1 MASTT
6 LTPTR
11 AFRQPRRLDRRAIL
25 GIGLGLLTVFGWIS
39 FWLSVSDARGVVVA
53 TRDLPA
59 GALIGAGDLTVSYVH
74 VDQALYGAAIP
85 AAQEDSLIGQQ
96 TSEPVH
102 SQQIL
107 ARAQISGRP
116 ALAAGRV
123 ALTVPVSPETA
134 AGGRVRPGDAVL
146 ILVTT
151 NKGKPEAKTA
161 VVLPRAMV
169 YDVGYAERT
178 LAVGTG
184 SDSADPT
191 ALAGALRSVTLAVT
205 EPEAIAVA
213 QARWSGELDVALLS
227 ANQLSAGQPSG
238 GQ

>member
-1 MASTT
+1 LATAT

-11 AFRQPRRLDRRAIL
+11 AFRQPRRVNRRAVL
-25 GIGLGLLTVFGWIS
+25 GIGLGVLTVFGWLS
-39 FWLSVSDARGVVVA
+39 FWLSVSDARGVMVA
-53 TRDLPA
+53 TRELPA
-59 GALIGAGDLTVSYVH
+59 GAVVGAGDLTVSYVH
-74 VDQALYGAAIP
+74 VDQALYSAAIP
-85 AAQEDSLIGQQ
+85 AAEQDSLIGQQ
-96 TSEPVH
+96 TSEPIH

-134 AGGRVRPGDAVL
+134 AGGRIRAGDTVL
-146 ILVTT
+146 VLVTT

-178 LAVGTG
+178 LAVGTRSG
-184 SDSADPT
+184 SADPA

-213 QARWSGELDVALLS
+213 QARWSGELDVALVS
-227 ANQLSAGQPSG
+227 ANQ
-238 GQ
+238 

>member
-25 GIGLGLLTVFGWIS
+25 GIGLGVLTVFGWIS

-59 GALIGAGDLTVSYVH
+59 GALIGTGDLTVSYVH

-123 ALTVPVSPETA
+123 ALTVPVTPETA